1 MTIIISVIF
10 LGLIIFAIID
20 DAKESDKNEIP
31 VLYGYPS
38 NSNTWLTLYYN
49 RKTNGWIFEWDD
61 LFDSGRGKEFGDIKK
76 SYMYPNRKDGATE
89 EEIEDARRIL
99 SETYPQN

>member
-1 MTIIISVIF
+1 MTIILSIMF
-10 LGLIIFAIID
+10 LGLMILAIIND
-20 DAKESDKNEIP
+20 TEDSDKNEIP

-49 RKTNGWIFEWDD
+49 RKTKDWIFEWDD

-76 SYMYPNRKDGATE
+76 SYMYPDRKGGATE
-89 EEIEDARRIL
+89 EEIERARHVL